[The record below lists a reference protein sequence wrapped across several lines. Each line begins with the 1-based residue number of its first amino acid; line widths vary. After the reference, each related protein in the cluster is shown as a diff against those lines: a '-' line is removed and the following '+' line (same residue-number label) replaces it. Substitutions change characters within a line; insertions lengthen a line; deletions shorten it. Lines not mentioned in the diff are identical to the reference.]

1 MSKIAIYAAVLC
13 VLAVG
18 SLHSTLAE
26 TGATA
31 SQGRVVGGPTFN
43 PGDLVRLRSGGPLM
57 TVDEVLGDKVV
68 AYWSTEYGDVRSATF
83 PISELDEPL
92 TLPPAD
98 PNLKKEEAAVDRYY
112 KKRCPTGFVD
122 IATGKFQCA
131 Y

>member
-1 MSKIAIYAAVLC
+1 L
-13 VLAVG
+13 
-18 SLHSTLAE
+18 E
-26 TGATA
+26 
-31 SQGRVVGGPTFN
+31 Q
-43 PGDLVRLRSGGPLM
+43 
-57 TVDEVLGDKVV
+57 
-68 AYWSTEYGDVRSATF
+68 EYGDVRSATF